1 MEEEKDKK
9 HNRKGCQT
17 YVPAD
22 AVRRRPQV
30 LIGLIQGLK
39 GVQARKEKGE
49 EMENK
54 GKRNLTVEST
64 KRRKEF

>member
-39 GVQARKEKGE
+39 GEQARKEEK

-54 GKRNLTVEST
+54 ERES
-64 KRRKEF
+64 F

>member
-39 GVQARKEKGE
+39 GVQARKEKGK
-49 EMENK
+49 MENL
-54 GKRNLTVEST
+54 GERNLTVEST